1 MEVRSVLLILFAV
14 LAAAVIVFYQ
24 YFYKKKIKGYLP
36 YLLAFLRFVVLFS
49 ALLLLINPKMV
60 NREYYVEK
68 SNLVLL
74 IDDSESMQTVLDT
87 TSLLEF
93 LDKVNSNE
101 TLQNRFN
108 IFNYRFGNTVKVS
121 DSSTFAETNTDIA
134 NALSQTNQTFLKG
147 KTHVLL
153 LTDGNA
159 TLGRDYE
166 YLRFP
171 EQNTIY
177 SLIVGDTTAY
187 EDVSVGQ
194 VNTNSYAFLKNKFP
208 IEANISYRG
217 DGNVK
222 PTISIML
229 NGRRVYQEVV
239 EFSSRKT
246 THTIKQNISANSVG
260 LKSIVV
266 QVGAL
271 ANEKNINNNR
281 KEVALEVIDE
291 KTDVFLVS
299 NILHPDISALKN
311 AIEANEQRQVTLFNT
326 RELNNQLDDGDLF
339 ILYQPDASFKKVY
352 EHILKSNTGVW
363 VITGPNTDWNAW
375 NRLQSSYQKE
385 NFNQDEEV
393 LPSLN
398 ASFSAFGF
406 ENLSI
411 ERFPPLKS
419 SLGEIDMRVAH
430 EEMLFQKIKGVTLN
444 KPLLSLLNAEE
455 RKEAILFGEGIWRW
469 RAMEFRLNRDFQA
482 FDDFVGK
489 VVLYLSTNDRKDRL
503 EVNYN
508 RIFDGTTA
516 LKVTASYFDESFV
529 FDANAELQI
538 VLKKRNSNFE
548 RKSPM
553 LLRGNYFETDLS
565 DLEEGIYDFTITV
578 VGENLLRSGSFKILK
593 NNPELLVQATDY
605 KKLTR
610 LSTKTGGE
618 SFYPKDFNA
627 MIALLSADN
636 AFTPIQKSRQNIVS
650 LIDFEILLALMVL
663 CLALEWF
670 IRKYNGLI

>member
-24 YFYKKKIKGYLP
+24 YFYKKKVKGYLP
-36 YLLAFLRFVVLFS
+36 YLLGFLRFVVLFS

-74 IDDSESMQTVLDT
+74 VDDSESMQTVPDT
-87 TSLLEF
+87 PSILEF
-93 LDKVNSNE
+93 LDRVNTDE
-101 TLQNRFN
+101 TLQNRFD

-121 DSSTFAETNTDIA
+121 DSSTFTETNTDIA

-147 KTHVLL
+147 KTNVLL

-171 EQNTIY
+171 EQNKIY
-177 SLIVGDTTAY
+177 SLILGDTTAY
-187 EDVSVGQ
+187 EDLSVGQ

-217 DGNVK
+217 EGIVK
-222 PTISIML
+222 PTISITL

-271 ANEKNINNNR
+271 ADEKNTNNNQ

-299 NILHPDISALKN
+299 NILHPDIGALKN
-311 AIEANEQRQVTLFNT
+311 AIESNEQRQVTLYNT
-326 RELNNQLDDGDLF
+326 KDLNSQLDDGDVF

-352 EHILKSNTGVW
+352 EHILKSNAGAW

-375 NRLQSSYQKE
+375 NSIQDLYQKE
-385 NFNQDEEV
+385 NFNQDEAV

-406 ENLSI
+406 EDLSV

-419 SLGEIDMRVAH
+419 GLGEIEMRVAH
-430 EEMLFQKIKGVTLN
+430 EEMLFQKIKGVILE
-444 KPLLSLLNAEE
+444 KSLLSLMEVE
-455 RKEAILFGEGIWRW
+455 KRKEAILFGEGIWRW
-469 RAMEFRLNRDFQA
+469 RAMEYRLNRNFSA
-482 FDDFVGK
+482 FDDFIGK
-489 VVLYLSTNDRKDRL
+489 LVLYLSTNDRKDRL

-508 RIFDGTTA
+508 RILDGTTP
-516 LKVTASYFDESFV
+516 LKITASYFDESFV

-538 VLKKRNSNFE
+538 ILKRRNSNFE
-548 RKSPM
+548 RQAPM
-553 LLRGNYFETDLS
+553 LLKGNYFETDLS

-593 NNPELLVQATDY
+593 NNPELLVQATNY
-605 KKLTR
+605 KKLNR
-610 LSTKTGGE
+610 LSNKTGGQV
-618 SFYPKDFNA
+618 FYPKDLDL
-627 MIALLSADN
+627 IIERLSKDN
-636 AFTPIQKSRQNIVS
+636 EFTPVQKSRQNIVS
-650 LIDFEILLALMVL
+650 LIDFEILLALMVS